1 MKKREEPAETTII
14 RSIEYD
20 RTRAAAFS
28 HNQDREQ
35 PCAAATRWHSFV
47 WRAEELDLSGQ
58 RLPDTTARL
67 RGTEDLSRG
76 LGAQGGRG
84 NR

>member
-28 HNQDREQ
+28 HNQDRE
-35 PCAAATRWHSFV
+35 PKR
-47 WRAEELDLSGQ
+47 
-58 RLPDTTARL
+58 
-67 RGTEDLSRG
+67 SRK
-76 LGAQGGRG
+76 
-84 NR
+84 N